1 MEYKIK
7 RSRFVEWYFDSGQDS
22 ENLAIR
28 ESLAEQVI
36 EDLRRNNQSLVTIK
50 SIFDEC
56 NHEAVRLNFV
66 EGFTEEDYDREFS
79 DLDGEN
85 SLILIE

>member
-50 SIFDEC
+50 NIFDEC